1 MLRLA
6 LRNLFQSRV
15 RLGASAGGVALA
27 LLLILSLDAVV
38 AGMERQLTAYIDGS
52 GADIIVAQGGV
63 RNMHMA
69 SSTMNRSVRSR
80 VRALRGVV
88 GVSPIQY
95 ATNMITAGE
104 HRHLAYII
112 GLPRDATMGL
122 PPRVVAGVAF
132 PGRGEAVID
141 RSVAEAADLQL
152 GDEVKILGMELTV
165 VGLSQGTTSLVN
177 SIAFISQ
184 ADFLRARG
192 DGSTMSFLLVRVAP
206 GVEPTAVAAR
216 IEALA
221 GDVTAQSRAAFSAEE
236 RKVVKDMSADVLT
249 IMNLVG
255 LLIGLAVMALTIYT
269 ATLARRKEYG
279 VLKALGA
286 RSGQLYQAV
295 LWQAAVSV
303 LLGLGL
309 AVGATQLLTIT
320 LPRLEPNLVL
330 ALTGASLLKVSVAAL
345 LIAGAAALVP
355 IRQLT
360 ALDPAQVFRGGVR

>member
-6 LRNLFQSRV
+6 LRNLFQNRV
-15 RLGASAGGVALA
+15 RLGTSAGGVALA
-27 LLLILSLDAVV
+27 LLLILALDAVV

-52 GADIIVAQGGV
+52 GTDIIVAQGGV

-69 SSTMNRSVRSR
+69 ASTMNRSVRSR
-80 VRALRGVV
+80 VRALPGVAAV
-88 GVSPIQY
+88 TPIQY
-95 ATNMITAGE
+95 ATNMVTVGE

-112 GLPRDATMGL
+112 GLPRDAAMGL
-122 PPRVVAGVAF
+122 PPRIVAGVAV
-132 PGRGEAVID
+132 PRRGEAVID
-141 RSVAEAADLQL
+141 RSVAEAAGLRL

-165 VGLSQGTTSLVN
+165 AGLAEGTASLVN
-177 SIAFISQ
+177 SVAFI
-184 ADFLRARG
+184 AKDDFLRARS
-192 DGSTMSFLLVRVAP
+192 DGSTVSFLMVRVTPDANP
-206 GVEPTAVAAR
+206 AAVAAS

-221 GDVTAQSRAAFSAEE
+221 GDVTAQPRTTFSAEE

-286 RSGQLYQAV
+286 RSGQLYRAV

-303 LLGLGL
+303 MLGLGL
-309 AVGATQLLTIT
+309 AVGATLLLAIA
-320 LPRLEPNLVL
+320 LPRLEPNLTL
-330 ALTGASLLKVSVAAL
+330 ELTGGSLLKVSGAAL
-345 LIAGAAALVP
+345 LIAGVAALLP
-355 IRQLT
+355 IRQIV
-360 ALDPAQVFRGGVR
+360 ALDPAQVFRGGGR

>member
-1 MLRLA
+1 MYFGSRCVMLRLA

-27 LLLILSLDAVV
+27 LLLILALDAVV

-122 PPRVVAGVAF
+122 PPRVVAGVAI

-141 RSVAEAADLQL
+141 RSVAETAGLQL
-152 GDEVKILGMELTV
+152 GDE
-165 VGLSQGTTSLVN
+165 
-177 SIAFISQ
+177 
-184 ADFLRARG
+184 
-192 DGSTMSFLLVRVAP
+192 
-206 GVEPTAVAAR
+206 
-216 IEALA
+216 
-221 GDVTAQSRAAFSAEE
+221 SRSWGW
-236 RKVVKDMSADVLT
+236 S
-249 IMNLVG
+249 
-255 LLIGLAVMALTIYT
+255 
-269 ATLARRKEYG
+269 
-279 VLKALGA
+279 
-286 RSGQLYQAV
+286 
-295 LWQAAVSV
+295 
-303 LLGLGL
+303 
-309 AVGATQLLTIT
+309 
-320 LPRLEPNLVL
+320 
-330 ALTGASLLKVSVAAL
+330 
-345 LIAGAAALVP
+345 
-355 IRQLT
+355 
-360 ALDPAQVFRGGVR
+360 